1 MQLRFP
7 VLGLLLVAVASTVSP
22 GARVVLPGGMVN
34 LPYQVQDNAGNQ
46 WMIYP
51 GGWLRQQGPQPIY
64 GQAANLIVNGQTPQS
79 NQNQARL
86 DEKTGEVVFDEMNC
100 GGLMITRRIRVNR
113 AEGYVRYIDIFRN
126 PAGQQLVANVQ
137 LNSNFNYGLSAS
149 QLISDPRGKDRAI
162 GFVGQTPVGR
172 SIVQLFAG
180 KGAKI
185 VPALNAQPNNNVT
198 QATVQLTIPAG
209 KQVALL
215 HLHGTAASQDAGSQF
230 ILTLRESQIV
240 SDVPVEL
247 RKLIV
252 NIVASQVVGER
263 EVLRGELFDVIELR
277 GGDQLKGT
285 IIEPSYRLET
295 FYGPIELAAERV
307 VGLIN
312 VGQFKPR
319 QLLVTV
325 DGEVFGGTLGKDSVQ
340 LQLSSGQTTQVPLS
354 QISRLGYRKRP
365 GEPEEWKFDRPMIML
380 RSGERMMVAMPTAP
394 IDVMTR
400 YGLLKLRPE
409 SIAAVTFQ
417 SDQHG
422 VHEIELTD
430 GSHFAGLLPA
440 ERFDMQLVGTS
451 AAQSVSFPAATVSRL
466 QLAAR
471 SSEKA
476 QPADDAPTLELSNQD
491 LLVGSITGQ
500 LKLDTTFDTITINGP
515 ELRELSHAPEAGL
528 DVQVTL
534 WDQTTMSGQLHQPQI
549 TCALQSGIEITV
561 PVALIERYSNPLPQP
576 SATMVDRIKAI
587 VAELSA
593 DDWRTRER
601 AEAQLVSMGSG
612 VISVLK
618 ELAPAQ
624 PPEAQQRIES
634 VLKQLEK
641 SRDAAGA
648 GAAAPGAVIEQ

>member
-1 MQLRFP
+1 MRLKFP
-7 VLGLLLVAVASTVSP
+7 VLGLVLAAIASLLALQ
-22 GARVVLPGGMVN
+22 ARAVLPGGTVN
-34 LPYQVQDNAGNQ
+34 LPYQVQDNTGNQ

-51 GGWLRQQGPQPIY
+51 GGWLRQQGPQPLY

-86 DEKTGEVVFDEMNC
+86 DEKTGEIIFEEMNC
-100 GGLMITRRIRVNR
+100 GGLMVTRRIRVNR
-113 AEGYVRYIDIFRN
+113 ADGYVRYLDIFRN
-126 PAGQQLVANVQ
+126 PAGQQVVANVQ

-149 QLISDPRGKDRAI
+149 QLVADPRNKDRAI

-180 KGAKI
+180 KGAKV
-185 VPALNAQPNNNVT
+185 VPALSAPPNNNVT
-198 QATVQLTIPAG
+198 AATVQLTIPAQ

-215 HLHGTAASQDAGSQF
+215 HLHGTAATAEAGAQF

-252 NIVASQVVGER
+252 NIVATPVVAER

-277 GGDQLKGT
+277 GADQLKGT
-285 IIEPSYRLET
+285 IIEPSYRLQT
-295 FYGPIELAAERV
+295 FYGTIELAAERV
-307 VGLIN
+307 VGMIN
-312 VGQFKPR
+312 VGQFRPR

-354 QISRLGYRKRP
+354 QISRFGYRKRP
-365 GEPEEWKFDRPMIML
+365 GEAEEWKFDRPMIML
-380 RSGERMMVAMPTAP
+380 RSGERMMVAMPTEP

-400 YGLLKLRPE
+400 YGRLNLRPE

-417 SDQHG
+417 SEQHG

-440 ERFDMQLVGTS
+440 ERYDMQLVGTS
-451 AAQSVSFPAATVSRL
+451 AGQSVSFPAATVSRL
-466 QLAAR
+466 QLAAKSPER
-471 SSEKA
+471 SE
-476 QPADDAPTLELSNQD
+476 PADDAPTLELSNQD

-500 LKLDTTFDTITINGP
+500 LRLDTTFDTITINGA
-515 ELRELSHAPEAGL
+515 ELRELSHAPDGGL

-534 WDQTTMSGQLHQPQI
+534 WDQTTISGQLHEPQI
-549 TCALQSGIEITV
+549 TCALRSGIAIAV

-576 SATMVDRIKAI
+576 SPPMVERIKAI

-601 AEAQLVSMGSG
+601 AEAQLLSMGSA

-634 VLKQLEK
+634 VLKQLDK
-641 SRDAAGA
+641 SKDVPGA
-648 GAAAPGAVIEQ
+648 GAAVPGAMVDQ